1 MQMANRC
8 MKVFS
13 LTSNVFSALGTVL
26 RAFHPLLSKSL
37 QQVSETD
44 ATTVSMD
51 SKTKTLSD

>member
-1 MQMANRC
+1 MANRC